1 MVFTI
6 ALKIKQYLRLKL
18 TKICKTSM
26 KIIQIYLRELKEDL
40 NKWKRHNLII
50 DLKTQFCKHQ
60 VLNLSTDPT
69 LSQSKSQKYFR
80 RIRQLKV

>member
-18 TKICKTSM
+18 TKICRLLYEDNIDLLK
-26 KIIQIYLRELKEDL
+26 RLKEDL

-50 DLKTQFCKHQ
+50 DLKTQFCKHPGFK
-60 VLNLSTDPT
+60 L
-69 LSQSKSQKYFR
+69 
-80 RIRQLKV
+80 I